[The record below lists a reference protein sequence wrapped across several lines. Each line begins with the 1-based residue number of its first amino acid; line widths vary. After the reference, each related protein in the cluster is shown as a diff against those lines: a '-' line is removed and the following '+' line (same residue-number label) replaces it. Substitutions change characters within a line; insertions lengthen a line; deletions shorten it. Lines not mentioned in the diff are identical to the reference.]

1 MKNAVE
7 KLLSLQC
14 QSPSSSLLQSRT
26 FNSKNKVENTHTH
39 THTHTHIT
47 ITPGMISSVGLRY

>member
-26 FNSKNKVENTHTH
+26 FNSKNIVEYTHTH
-39 THTHTHIT
+39 THTT
-47 ITPGMISSVGLRY
+47 ITPGMIYSVGLRYWEH

>member
-26 FNSKNKVENTHTH
+26 FNSKNIVENTHTH
-39 THTHTHIT
+39 THTT
-47 ITPGMISSVGLRY
+47 ITPGMIYSVGLRY

>member
-39 THTHTHIT
+39 IT
-47 ITPGMISSVGLRY
+47 ITPGMIYSVGLRY